1 MQLILQKGQQDG
13 GNYCSDGGRFI
24 SAGTAAGNCW
34 REGRT
39 EQGADGEH
47 SQTGNVRVKNCQR
60 GFLHIPR
67 VIRKNKT
74 PSLSPAQLCHYA
86 EILLC
91 TIKIQPVLL
100 KAELPFN
107 GIHQYSKKTGAEINI
122 ISNRNHYNS
131 KQRNLLKYKKSR
143 IERGKKGEKCNYIR
157 KNSAVR
163 ELVQLEI
170 IFCP

>member
-1 MQLILQKGQQDG
+1 MDRTDG
-13 GNYCSDGGRFI
+13 K
-24 SAGTAAGNCW
+24 
-34 REGRT
+34 
-39 EQGADGEH
+39 H
-47 SQTGNVRVKNCQR
+47 SQTGNVRMKNCQR

-67 VIRKNKT
+67 VIKKNKKT
-74 PSLSPAQLCHYA
+74 PSLSPVQVCHYA

-100 KAELPFN
+100 KAELPFK
-107 GIHQYSKKTGAEINI
+107 GIHQYSRKTGAEMNI

-131 KQRNLLKYKKSR
+131 KQRNLFKYRKSR
-143 IERGKKGEKCNYIR
+143 IDRGKNGEKCNYIC

-163 ELVQLEI
+163 ELVQLEF